1 MLQQNKIGLSEIK
14 SEVTIDALGLLCPL
28 PVLKLRKVLRNS
40 PDGIIVKLIA
50 DDPVAHV
57 DLAHFC
63 SESGNIFLGEEVEKS
78 YVDVKTKTVKARQ
91 SMAFY
96 IKKKIKDKKVV

>member
-40 PDGIIVKLIA
+40 PDGSIVKLIA

-57 DLAHFC
+57 DVAHFC
-63 SESGNIFLGEEVEKS
+63 SESENIFLGEEVEKS
-78 YVDVKTKTVKARQ
+78 YVDVKTKTVKGRQ
-91 SMAFY
+91 PMAFY
-96 IKKKIKDKKVV
+96 IKKKAKDKKVV

>member
-1 MLQQNKIGLSEIK
+1 MLQQNKISLSEIT

-50 DDPVAHV
+50 DDPAAKIDV
-57 DLAHFC
+57 AHFC
-63 SESGNIFLGEEVEKS
+63 SESENVFLGEEVEKS
-78 YVDVKTKTVKARQ
+78 YVDVKTKTVKGRQ
-91 SMAFY
+91 PMAFY
-96 IKKKIKDKKVV
+96 IKKKAKDKKVV